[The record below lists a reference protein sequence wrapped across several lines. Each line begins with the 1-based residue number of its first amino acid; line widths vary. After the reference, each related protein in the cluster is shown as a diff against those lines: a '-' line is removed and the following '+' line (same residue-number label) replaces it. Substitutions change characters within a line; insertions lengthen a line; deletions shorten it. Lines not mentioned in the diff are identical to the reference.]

1 MYYTDQLIVPN
12 YLCDMHDRI
21 SIWSTARLFQ
31 EAADHHVK
39 TLNVGFR
46 QLIAQGK
53 AWVLSRMYYDVS
65 RLPAEDQQVT
75 VRTWSRGTDGLFAF
89 REFQLID
96 AQGVAVSC
104 TSYWVIIDLNT
115 RHVLRMH
122 DLIDGFE
129 THPDLAT
136 DHPQLER
143 LRIPRQ
149 APQPIISASFPVC
162 PSMLDHTNHVNNTE
176 YIKWIFDHL
185 PEPYASRT
193 SYRFGIEF
201 QLETQPT
208 ETVSLYSY
216 IPDTPDTD
224 PAYFKI
230 NNSRST
236 AVIAFLS

>member
-136 DHPQLER
+136 DHPQLDR

-149 APQPIISASFPVC
+149 APQPIISASFPVR
-162 PSMLDHTNHVNNTE
+162 PSMLDHTNHVNNTQ
-176 YIKWIFDHL
+176 YIRNVFNLHVSNSITMT
-185 PEPYASRT
+185 PASRIT
-193 SYRFGIEF
+193 
-201 QLETQPT
+201 L
-208 ETVSLYSY
+208 
-216 IPDTPDTD
+216 
-224 PAYFKI
+224 
-230 NNSRST
+230 
-236 AVIAFLS
+236 